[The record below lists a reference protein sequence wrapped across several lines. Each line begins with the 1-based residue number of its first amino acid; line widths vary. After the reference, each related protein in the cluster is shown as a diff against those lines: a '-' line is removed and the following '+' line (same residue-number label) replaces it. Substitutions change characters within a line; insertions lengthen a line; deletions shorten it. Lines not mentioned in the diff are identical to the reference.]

1 MLYEMFW
8 LFYALMIVILV
19 SVGLWGIFFF
29 ASIPARR
36 IKVTALV
43 LSVIIILAGLYFSY
57 QWNVDTHGQARG
69 TCQKQALLDALR
81 ANSHSPT
88 AKAVE
93 LCPSGRLEKK
103 KIQIFAQQIEE
114 TINKYLATHK
124 K

>member
-43 LSVIIILAGLYFSY
+43 LSVIIILVGLYFS
-57 QWNVDTHGQARG
+57 
-69 TCQKQALLDALR
+69 
-81 ANSHSPT
+81 
-88 AKAVE
+88 
-93 LCPSGRLEKK
+93 
-103 KIQIFAQQIEE
+103 
-114 TINKYLATHK
+114 
-124 K
+124 

>member
-36 IKVTALV
+36 IRVTALV

-57 QWNVDTHGQARG
+57 QWN
-69 TCQKQALLDALR
+69 
-81 ANSHSPT
+81 
-88 AKAVE
+88 
-93 LCPSGRLEKK
+93 LEKK

>member
-29 ASIPARR
+29 ALIPARR

-57 QWNVDTHGQARG
+57 QWN
-69 TCQKQALLDALR
+69 
-81 ANSHSPT
+81 
-88 AKAVE
+88 
-93 LCPSGRLEKK
+93 LEKK
-103 KIQIFAQQIEE
+103 KIQIFAQ
-114 TINKYLATHK
+114 
-124 K
+124 

>member
-57 QWNVDTHGQARG
+57 QWN
-69 TCQKQALLDALR
+69 
-81 ANSHSPT
+81 
-88 AKAVE
+88 
-93 LCPSGRLEKK
+93 LEKK
-103 KIQIFAQQIEE
+103 GS
-114 TINKYLATHK
+114 KYLLSRLRKPSTSI
-124 K
+124 